1 MSNHT
6 AHARIG
12 FPRIR
17 GDVPMKTDM
26 ERLNLEFSPHTR
38 GCSAAGGRLPTA
50 GPVFPAY
57 AGMFRRST
65 RTDWLLRSFPRI
77 RGDVPL
83 RSRSASK
90 STAFSPHT
98 RGCSSESLLAYWQAM
113 VFPAYAGMFRC
124 RWARRWCGSGFPRI
138 RGDVPNFLPPGFLA
152 CKFSPH
158 TRGCS
163 STLGLPPAERWVFPA
178 YAGMFLGFRSGRGA
192 PVGFPRIRGDV
203 PVTPQH
209 RLNTLPFS
217 PHTRGCS

>member
-1 MSNHT
+1 MFRIFCWAPPAQLGFPRIRGDVPGGMDVSQAMDAFSPHT
-6 AHARIG
+6 RGCSAAFALSCCPAAVFPAYAGMFLEATESPTWSVG

-83 RSRSASK
+83 LSRSASK

-98 RGCSSESLLAYWQAM
+98 RGCS
-113 VFPAYAGMFRC
+113 
-124 RWARRWCGSGFPRI
+124 
-138 RGDVPNFLPPGFLA
+138 
-152 CKFSPH
+152 
-158 TRGCS
+158 
-163 STLGLPPAERWVFPA
+163 GL
-178 YAGMFLGFRSGRGA
+178 SQ
-192 PVGFPRIRGDV
+192 PVG
-203 PVTPQH
+203 
-209 RLNTLPFS
+209 
-217 PHTRGCS
+217 